1 VADSDRLPA
10 RLIVRAAP
18 ADLRAAAVLFK
29 GDGGGAAGFAE
40 APGTLAYVA
49 SAGDEIQGWCW
60 GYLLPRPDGAAMLYL
75 HHLEVGERW
84 RRRGVARA
92 LLSAFLDAG
101 VRAGA
106 TRMFLTTGEHNTA
119 ARRLY
124 ESMGASPAAQ
134 GPTVNYWFGF

>member
-1 VADSDRLPA
+1 V
-10 RLIVRAAP
+10 IVRASP
-18 ADLRAAAVLFK
+18 ADLQAAAVLFT
-29 GDGGGAAGFAE
+29 GDGGGAARFAG
-40 APGTLAYVA
+40 APGTLAFVA

-84 RRRGVARA
+84 RRRGLGRA

-101 VRAGA
+101 VQAGA

-124 ESMGASPAAQ
+124 ESMGAGPAAQ
-134 GPTVNYWFGF
+134 GPTVNYWFRLES